1 MDCVFDKYSLIIDGK
16 RTFIKSGAMHYF
28 RTFGKKEWFDRL
40 SKMKAGG
47 YNTVDLYFCWSFHG
61 IRPEYYDFSDYK
73 NIRELLKTAKEL
85 GLFVI
90 ARPGPYVNAE
100 TSAGGIPYWLLK
112 NREAVIRNR
121 KDGDYIYSKHYM
133 DALKSWYNTLLP
145 VIKEFDNVILIQV
158 ENEYSTN
165 GGETEYIEELV
176 DIVRKSGI
184 KAPIFH
190 NDAYI
195 AGLYA
200 DVVDMYACDIY
211 PYINPSKPWRENT
224 YAFDTLDNL
233 EDIVREFNDKSPLFV
248 AEMQAGW
255 YDKWLGAGYENIRKD
270 LGYSHINIM
279 TKTAIANGVTIFNH
293 YMTVGG
299 TNILDMAADE
309 VYTSYDFAAPI
320 SELGAIKENF
330 RKAKEINYF
339 LDSFDLTETV
349 PCMTDFEIPENCFAK
364 VRQDKINN
372 CKWMF
377 LRNFNTCET
386 YINDVSID
394 TFEMKILPL
403 NLKLKACEI
412 VKSGMEI
419 FTRLEDADNET
430 IFLLSDYKNSIII
443 KDNEAKETVIS
454 GDKEDFFEVEF
465 KAETDNS
472 TTKMTK
478 FIFIS
483 RKIANYAWK
492 VKDNNGSKLIF
503 NASFVYPNGKI
514 AYDTEREIKTYT
526 IKDGFKTYCVVPEL
540 GKKKIKLTNFDVYFA
555 APEIEEGYDCSD
567 WKSVKHNDDF
577 SLADSFNSDVYS
589 EFVWYKGQI
598 SDKCSEISISARH
611 IFAIYI
617 NGKELLNRN
626 SYKYDNLIQV
636 DEHLSVLVPSK
647 LLSKDVN
654 EVTVLVQNL
663 GFDKGF
669 TNDINSPRGLIYFKT
684 DTNEIIDWK
693 IRGRISLDKRSVN
706 DKQAPYL
713 ALLENKFI
721 IPDEYMCENVFAPFV
736 LDMDK
741 TPFRRATIFLN
752 DVKIGRFIRNN
763 SPQEKFYL
771 PPHFL
776 KSESA
781 GENILKIVVWEKSHR
796 IKTVFDYKNYLEN
809 ISLRVENYKV
819 WEMSDLNQAKNH

>member
-1 MDCVFDKYSLIIDGK
+1 MDCVFDKNSLIIDGK
-16 RTFIKSGAMHYF
+16 RVFIRSGAMHYF
-28 RTFGKKEWFDRL
+28 RTFGLKEWKDRL
-40 SKMKAGG
+40 SKMKSGG
-47 YNTVDLYFCWSFHG
+47 YNAVDLYFCWSFHAPFKNG
-61 IRPEYYDFSDYK
+61 FDFSDYK
-73 NIRELLKTAKEL
+73 NIRDLLNIAQDL

-90 ARPGPYVNAE
+90 ARPGPYINGE
-100 TSAGGIPYWLLK
+100 ISAGGIPYWLLK
-112 NREAVIRNR
+112 DKEAVIRNR
-121 KDGDYIYSKHYM
+121 KDGDYIYSTHYM
-133 DALKSWYNTLLP
+133 DALKSWYNALLP
-145 VIKEFDNVILIQV
+145 VINEFDNVILIQV

-211 PYINPSKPWRENT
+211 PYINPTNSWKENT

-233 EDIVREFNDKSPLFV
+233 EDIVREFNDKSPLFI

-255 YDKWLGAGYENIRKD
+255 YDKWLGVGYENIRKD

-279 TKTAIANGVTIFNH
+279 TKTAIANGVTVFNH

-339 LDSFDLTETV
+339 LDAFDLTETE
-349 PCMTDFEIPENCFAK
+349 PDITALEGIEIPENCFAK
-364 VRQDKINN
+364 VRDDKISN

-419 FTRLEDADNET
+419 FARLEEGDKET
-430 IFLLSDYKNSIII
+430 IFLLSDYKNSITI
-443 KDNEAKETVIS
+443 KDSEAKETVIS
-454 GDKEDFFEVEF
+454 GDVEDFYE
-465 KAETDNS
+465 A
-472 TTKMTK
+472 K
-478 FIFIS
+478 FLDGEKCTNLIFIS
-483 RKIANYAWK
+483 RKAANYAWK
-492 VKDNNGSKLIF
+492 IQDDSVCRMIF
-503 NASFVYPNGKI
+503 NASFVYGSSNGGGKV

-526 IKDGFKTYCVVPEL
+526 VKDGFKTQCVLPKL
-540 GKKKIKLTNFDVYFA
+540 AKKKIKLTNFDVYFA
-555 APEIEEGYDCSD
+555 APEIEEGYDYST

-598 SDKCSEISISARH
+598 SDRAKEISISARH

-617 NGKELLNRN
+617 NGRELLNRN

-636 DEHLSVLVPSK
+636 DEHLSVLIRPE
-647 LLSKDVN
+647 LLTKEKND
-654 EVTVLVQNL
+654 VTVLVQNL

-684 DTNEIIDWK
+684 DTNEKIDWK
-693 IRGRISLDKRSVN
+693 IRGRISLDKRPVD

-713 ALLENKFI
+713 ALLENKFT
-721 IPDEYMCENVFAPFV
+721 IPDEYLSENTFAPFV

-776 KSESA
+776 KPESA
-781 GENILKIVVWEKSHR
+781 GENVLKIVVWEKSHR
-796 IKTVFDYKNYLEN
+796 IKSVFDYKNYLEN
-809 ISLRVENYKV
+809 ISLKVENYKV
-819 WEMSDLNQAKNH
+819 WELSYLN

>member
-1 MDCVFDKYSLIIDGK
+1 
-16 RTFIKSGAMHYF
+16 
-28 RTFGKKEWFDRL
+28 
-40 SKMKAGG
+40 
-47 YNTVDLYFCWSFHG
+47 
-61 IRPEYYDFSDYK
+61 
-73 NIRELLKTAKEL
+73 
-85 GLFVI
+85 
-90 ARPGPYVNAE
+90 
-100 TSAGGIPYWLLK
+100 
-112 NREAVIRNR
+112 
-121 KDGDYIYSKHYM
+121 
-133 DALKSWYNTLLP
+133 
-145 VIKEFDNVILIQV
+145 
-158 ENEYSTN
+158 
-165 GGETEYIEELV
+165 
-176 DIVRKSGI
+176 
-184 KAPIFH
+184 
-190 NDAYI
+190 
-195 AGLYA
+195 
-200 DVVDMYACDIY
+200 
-211 PYINPSKPWRENT
+211 
-224 YAFDTLDNL
+224 
-233 EDIVREFNDKSPLFV
+233 
-248 AEMQAGW
+248 
-255 YDKWLGAGYENIRKD
+255 
-270 LGYSHINIM
+270 M

-364 VRQDKINN
+364 IREDKVNN

-403 NLKLKACEI
+403 NLRLKACEI
-412 VKSGMEI
+412 VKSSMEI
-419 FTRLEDADNET
+419 FTRLEDTDNET
-430 IFLLSDYKNSIII
+430 IFLLSDYKNSITI

-454 GDKEDFFEVEF
+454 GDKEDFFKVEF
-465 KAETDNS
+465 KTETDNG
-472 TTKMTK
+472 TAKVTK

-526 IKDGFKTYCVVPEL
+526 IKDGFETYCVVPEL

-684 DTNEIIDWK
+684 DTNEIIDWR

-706 DKQAPYL
+706 DTQAPYL

>member
-28 RTFGKKEWFDRL
+28 RTFGRKEWFDRL

-61 IRPEYYDFSDYK
+61 IKPDYYDFSDYK
-73 NIRELLKTAKEL
+73 NIKELLKTAKDL

-90 ARPGPYVNAE
+90 ARPGPYINGEV
-100 TSAGGIPYWLLK
+100 SAGGIPYWLLK
-112 NREAVIRNR
+112 DKEAVIRNR
-121 KDGDYIYSKHYM
+121 KDGDYIYSPHYM
-133 DALKSWYNTLLP
+133 DALKGWYNALLP
-145 VIKEFDNVILIQV
+145 IIKEFDNVILIQV

-165 GGETEYIEELV
+165 GGETEYIEELI
-176 DIVRKSGI
+176 DIVKKSGI
-184 KAPIFH
+184 KAPTFH

-211 PYINPSKPWRENT
+211 PYINPANSWKQNT

-233 EDIVREFNDKSPLFV
+233 EDIVREFNDRTPLFV

-279 TKTAIANGVTIFNH
+279 TKSALANGVTIFNH

-299 TNILDMAADE
+299 TNILDTAADE

-339 LDSFDLTETV
+339 LDSFNLCETEPV
-349 PCMTDFEIPENCFAK
+349 DADFEIPENCFAK
-364 VRQDKINN
+364 VRKDKINN

-386 YINDVSID
+386 YINDISID

-419 FTRLEDADNET
+419 FGRFEDGNKET

-443 KDNEAKETVIS
+443 KDSNGIETSIS
-454 GDKEDFFEVEF
+454 GDKDDFFEIEF
-465 KAETDNS
+465 RDNCGGFE
-472 TTKMTK
+472 KCTK

-483 RKIANYAWK
+483 RKVANYTWK
-492 VKDNNGSKLIF
+492 LCTSGCDKMIF
-503 NASFVYPNGKI
+503 NASFVYPDGRI
-514 AYDTEREIKTYT
+514 AYDSEREIKTYT
-526 IKDGFKTYCVVPEL
+526 INEGFKTYCTAPGLE
-540 GKKKIKLTNFDVYFA
+540 KKKIRLTNFDVYFA
-555 APEIEEGYDCSD
+555 APEIEKGYDYSG

-598 SDKCSEISISARH
+598 SRRASEISVSARH

-617 NGKELLNRN
+617 NGRELLNRN

-636 DEHLSVLVPSK
+636 DEHLSVLSRPE
-647 LLSKDVN
+647 LLTKETN
-654 EVTVLVQNL
+654 EITVLVQNL

-684 DTNEIIDWK
+684 DTEEKIDWK
-693 IRGRISLDKRSVN
+693 IRGRISLEKRPVE
-706 DKQAPYL
+706 DTQAPYL
-713 ALLENKFI
+713 ALLENKFT
-721 IPDEYMCENVFAPFV
+721 IPDEYLSENVFAPFV

-741 TPFRRATIFLN
+741 TPFRRVTIFLN
-752 DVKIGRFIRNN
+752 DTKIGRFIRNN

-776 KSESA
+776 KKESE
-781 GENILKIVVWEKSHR
+781 GENVLKLVVWEKSHR
-796 IKTVFDYKNYLEN
+796 IKSVFDYKNYLEN
-809 ISLRVENYKV
+809 VSLKVENYKV
-819 WEMSDLNQAKNH
+819 WEMTGF

>member
-28 RTFGKKEWFDRL
+28 RTFGKKEWTDRL
-40 SKMKAGG
+40 QKMKAGG
-47 YNTVDLYFCWSFHG
+47 YNTVDLYFCWNFHG
-61 IRPEYYDFSDYK
+61 IKPGYFDFSDYK
-73 NIRELLKTAKEL
+73 NIKDLLKTAADL

-112 NREAVIRNR
+112 DKSAIIRNR
-121 KDGDYIYSKHYM
+121 TNGDYIYSTSYM
-133 DALKSWYNTLLP
+133 EALKSWYSALLP
-145 VIKEFDNVILIQV
+145 IIKEFDNVILIQV

-176 DIVRKSGI
+176 KIVKDFGI
-184 KAPIFH
+184 KAPVFH

-211 PYINPSKPWRENT
+211 PYINPTNSWKTNT

-233 EDIVREFNDKSPLFV
+233 EEIVRDFNDKSPLFI

-255 YDKWLGAGYENIRKD
+255 YDKWLGVGYDAIRRD
-270 LGYSHINIM
+270 MGYSHINIM

-339 LDSFDLTETV
+339 LDAFDLCETEPV
-349 PCMTDFEIPENCFAK
+349 TDFAAAGFEESFETPENCFVKIRA
-364 VRQDKINN
+364 DKKNGCN
-372 CKWMF
+372 WHF
-377 LRNFNTCET
+377 YRNFNTCET
-386 YINDVSID
+386 DINGVSID
-394 TFEMKILPL
+394 TFEMKILPF

-419 FTRLEDADNET
+419 FARLEDADVET
-430 IFLLSDYKNSIII
+430 IFILSDYKNDLTV
-443 KDNEAKETVIS
+443 KDSKGLETVIS
-454 GDKEDFFEVEF
+454 GDVEDFYE
-465 KAETDNS
+465 A
-472 TTKMTK
+472 K
-478 FIFIS
+478 FSDGKKCTNLIFIS
-483 RKIANYAWK
+483 RKVANYAWK
-492 VKDNNGSKLIF
+492 LNNSMVF
-503 NASFVYPNGKI
+503 NASFIYPDGKI
-514 AYDTEREIKTYT
+514 AYDSEREIKIYS
-526 IKDGFKTYCVVPEL
+526 IEKGYEKFCAVPKL
-540 GKKKIKLTNFDVYFA
+540 TKKKIKLTNFDVYFA
-555 APEIEEGYDCSD
+555 APEIEAEYDYSD

-577 SLADSFNSDVYS
+577 TLSDSFNSDVYS

-598 SDKCSEISISARH
+598 SAAAREISISARH

-617 NGKELLNRN
+617 NGRELLNRN

-636 DEHLSVLVPSK
+636 DEHLSVLIRPE
-647 LLSKDVN
+647 LLDKEKN
-654 EVTVLVQNL
+654 EITILVQNL

-684 DTNEIIDWK
+684 DTEEIVDWK
-693 IRGRISLDKRSVN
+693 IRGRISLEKRPVD

-713 ALLENKFI
+713 ALLENKFT
-721 IPDEYMCENVFAPFV
+721 IPDAYLGENTFAPFV

-741 TPFRRATIFLN
+741 TPFRRVTIFLN

-776 KSESA
+776 KKESE
-781 GENILKIVVWEKSHR
+781 GENVLKLVVWEKSHR
-796 IKTVFDYKNYLEN
+796 IKSVFDYKNYLEN
-809 ISLRVENYKV
+809 VSLKVENYKV
-819 WEMSDLNQAKNH
+819 WEMLEV